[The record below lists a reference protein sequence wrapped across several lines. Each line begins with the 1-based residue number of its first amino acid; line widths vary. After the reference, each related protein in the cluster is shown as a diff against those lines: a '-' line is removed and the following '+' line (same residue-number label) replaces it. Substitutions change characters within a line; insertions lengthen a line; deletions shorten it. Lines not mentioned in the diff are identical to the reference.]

1 MEHILLNQDL
11 LRLAKLNEDSAKELF
26 LETNEQGEEVL
37 KPDATAIFAKQVLS
51 RMEQERNDKLGQGKK
66 TMAQEVEKTLMPVFS
81 KFGISAEKDVINGI
95 TQLAEK
101 LSDESYKEGLSRLT
115 EEEIKKHP
123 VFQARLNAE
132 LQSAKEEADKIR
144 NEFEGM
150 KQAIAKREQ
159 DQLLISKVEQALE
172 AQNAAFVNRSSQV
185 QYFFKALDREYIHV
199 NDKGE
204 IELLDQDGI
213 ALRNPQTKQIYS
225 FNEYVINKWLEL
237 GYGVTDAP
245 QGSPVIN
252 KTKGGSSLS
261 SLAQAQEALQ
271 KEKDPQKKA
280 AIMQRMAELLRSSK

>member
-26 LETNEQGEEVL
+26 LETNEEGEVVL

-66 TMAQEVEKTLMPVFS
+66 TMAQEVEKSLMPVFS
-81 KFGISAEKDVINGI
+81 KFGISADKDVINGI

-101 LSDESYKEGLSRLT
+101 LSDDSYKDGISKLT

-132 LQSAKEEADKIR
+132 LQAAKEEAERIR
-144 NEFEGM
+144 SEFEGM

-159 DQLLISKVEQALE
+159 DQILLSKVEQALE

-185 QYFFKALDREYIHV
+185 QYFFKALDRENIHI
-199 NDKGE
+199 NEKGE

-245 QGSPVIN
+245 SGSPVIN
-252 KTKGGSSLS
+252 KGKGGSSLS